1 MRHAA
6 SGPAAGSA
14 AARLR
19 RAPSLL
25 APLAVLVGAALLAG
39 CSGDDTAASGDD
51 QRAFEDGSL
60 AERPKDRL
68 EIPAHRDDPI
78 AGERLVREL
87 GCGACHGDLPASDT
101 ARRRAPSLGSDGR
114 PLPRSFVFEYLR
126 SPRPQ
131 RPDLGRTRMPDFHL
145 SKAEAAAL
153 TLYLDTTLP
162 PAADGRDGEAV
173 TELRAEHP
181 EADAKTGRRIFGALN
196 CAGCHDGTDV
206 EPWPAG
212 PDLSSEG
219 ARIRRAWLAGW
230 LARPSALRPFGY
242 HPGTGSRMPDFR
254 LSVTEADTLAAYLSR
269 RGSSGDEAG
278 VDETGADEA
287 GGASDPGA
295 GDGASA
301 GPAGATTKAAAAG
314 GDLTPYEAAKAER
327 LLRRRLAC
335 LGCHR
340 LGKEGGRVAPDLAT
354 VSDRRPDGYVRAMV
368 ESPDETVPGTVM
380 PPTPVA
386 AETRALIVRYLTAD
400 GADGAEG
407 DGTGGT
413 AGDGGGDDE
422 ARGGAASAADPRAG
436 YLSLVDR
443 PVRSPDPWMREGAD
457 GPRTAAEL
465 YRHRCAACHGTG
477 GGGDG
482 YNARHLP
489 APPTVHADAD
499 YMGHQTDARLFDGIH
514 AGGRVLGR
522 SARMPAFGGALSR
535 DEIWG
540 LVGRLR
546 ELCDCRGPAWYRDN
560 DESGAARPGERR

>member
-19 RAPSLL
+19 RAASLL
-25 APLAVLVGAALLAG
+25 APLAVLAGAVLLAG
-39 CSGDDTAASGDD
+39 CSGDDTAARG
-51 QRAFEDGSL
+51 AEDGAVEGGPL
-60 AERPKDRL
+60 PDRP
-68 EIPAHRDDPI
+68 EIPAHRTDPM
-78 AGERLVREL
+78 AAERLVREL
-87 GCGACHGDLPASDT
+87 GCGACHRDLPAPDA

-114 PLPRSFVFEYLR
+114 SLPRSFVFEYLR
-126 SPRPQ
+126 SPSPQ

-145 SKAEAAAL
+145 SEPEAAAL

-162 PAADGRDGEAV
+162 PASSERDAEAV
-173 TELRAEHP
+173 TNPREEHP
-181 EADAKTGRRIFGALN
+181 EADEETGRRIFGALN
-196 CAGCHDGTDV
+196 CAGCHDGTGI

-212 PDLSSEG
+212 PDLSREG
-219 ARIRRAWLAGW
+219 ERARDAWLSGW
-230 LARPSALRPFGY
+230 LASPSALRPFGF
-242 HPGTGSRMPDFR
+242 HPGAGSRMPDFR
-254 LSVTEADTLAAYLSR
+254 LSATEADTLAAYLSR

-278 VDETGADEA
+278 ADEA
-287 GGASDPGA
+287 
-295 GDGASA
+295 DGASGPDA
-301 GPAGATTKAAAAG
+301 GGPASTGPGAESTAAG
-314 GDLTPYEAAKAER
+314 GELTPYEVAKAER

-340 LGKEGGRVAPDLAT
+340 LGEEGGRVAPDLAT
-354 VSDRRPDGYVRAMV
+354 ASDRRPDAYVRAMV
-368 ESPDETVPGTVM
+368 ERPDEMVPGTVM

-386 AETRALIVRYLTAD
+386 AETRELIVRYLTAD
-400 GADGAEG
+400 GAD
-407 DGTGGT
+407 D
-413 AGDGGGDDE
+413 
-422 ARGGAASAADPRAG
+422 ARDGAASAAGPRSG
-436 YLSLVDR
+436 YLSLVDH
-443 PVRSPDPWMREGAD
+443 PVRPPGPWIREGAD
-457 GPRTAAEL
+457 GPRTAAER
-465 YRHRCAACHGTG
+465 YRHRCAACHGAD

-499 YMGHQTDARLFDGIH
+499 YMSDRTDARLFDGIH

-522 SARMPAFGGALSR
+522 SARMPAFGRAVGR

-560 DESGAARPGERR
+560 DESGAPMPEERP

>member
-6 SGPAAGSA
+6 SGPVAGSA

-19 RAPSLL
+19 RAASLL
-25 APLAVLVGAALLAG
+25 APLAVLAGPMLLAG
-39 CSGDDTAASGDD
+39 CSGDDAGASGGD
-51 QRAFEDGSL
+51 ATTSGAVEVGSFPD
-60 AERPKDRL
+60 RP
-68 EIPAHRDDPI
+68 EIPAHRSDPI
-78 AGERLVREL
+78 AAERLVREL
-87 GCGACHGDLPASDT
+87 GCGACHRDLPAPDT

-162 PAADGRDGEAV
+162 PVTDGGDGEVV
-173 TELRAEHP
+173 TELREGHP
-181 EADAKTGRRIFGALN
+181 EADAGTGRRIFKALN
-196 CAGCHDGTDV
+196 CAGCHDGTGV
-206 EPWPAG
+206 QAWPAG
-212 PDLSSEG
+212 PDLSREG
-219 ARIRRAWLAGW
+219 ERARRAWLAAW
-230 LARPSALRPFGY
+230 LARPFALRPFGY

-254 LSVTEADTLAAYLSR
+254 LSDTEADTLAVYLSR
-269 RGSSGDEAG
+269 WGTSGDE
-278 VDETGADEA
+278 VGAAD
-287 GGASDPGA
+287 
-295 GDGASA
+295 
-301 GPAGATTKAAAAG
+301 
-314 GDLTPYEAAKAER
+314 GDLTPYEAAKARR

-340 LGKEGGRVAPDLAT
+340 LGEEGGRMAPDLSTA
-354 VSDRRPDGYVRAMV
+354 SDRRPDAYVRAMV
-368 ESPDETVPGTVM
+368 ERPDETVPGTVM

-386 AETRALIVRYLTAD
+386 AETRELIVRYLTAD
-400 GADGAEG
+400 RTDGAEPP
-407 DGTGGT
+407 
-413 AGDGGGDDE
+413 
-422 ARGGAASAADPRAG
+422 ADPRAG
-436 YLSLVDR
+436 YLSLVDH
-443 PVRSPDPWMREGAD
+443 PLRSPDPWMREGED
-457 GPRTAAEL
+457 GPRTATEL
-465 YRHRCAACHGTG
+465 YRHRCAACHGTD

-499 YMGHQTDARLFDGIH
+499 YMGNQTDARLFDGIH

-522 SARMPAFGGALSR
+522 SARMPAFGRDLTR

-560 DESGAARPGERR
+560 DESGAPQPGERR